1 MTHTCMFMTSWYEL
15 TSLSRTMDQGLE
27 RQAGVLLRYHDF
39 MQVEVGSVQ
48 IAGWYRAG

>member
-1 MTHTCMFMTSWYEL
+1 MTHTCMLMTSRYAL
-15 TSLSRTMDQGLE
+15 TSLSQTVDQGLE

-48 IAGWYRAG
+48 IAGWYRAR